1 MQERYCRPPQQHI
14 KHIWQPRQF
23 LSPNVSNHALELRPY
38 GFRQKHVSS
47 MSNIKE
53 TRRPWLPENDIALL
67 ELRRQG
73 WSWKAIGQFF
83 ERSPQATQ
91 RRYNSL
97 LWLDAHG
104 SRHKGPTSPEAL
116 ETQMKVL
123 KIWINQQGMS
133 WEQAAALLETKV
145 PVLQHRL
152 QIWEESEEKQKALL
166 QTLKEGHRVGM
177 AKVADIQADRQPTR
191 VRFSRAGEDKLLQ
204 AIEKYGAENWEKIA
218 RQVFD
223 NRYTPYQLR
232 RKYIQIKQ
240 WTKAREDHLMACVS
254 QVAKYPDGVFND
266 SVWQTT
272 AEKMKAKEGVQ
283 YTPAECHDKWI
294 DVLRRRGIDP
304 AKWSPP
310 WSASEMNS
318 FWSLWKTYGQD
329 WEAIASRLE
338 RRTVQ
343 DCQLQFSYLLK
354 DGSERGPKD
363 PEELEVLRLYFSAST
378 PKRIRW
384 STDMQDQLVEAVQA
398 WREIHPGERI
408 NWKWVAK
415 RLNLPG
421 VTDLKCFQRWSN
433 SHQKRAHMRPDSSEH
448 PRKETEVEDNPRFIK
463 SVADVNE
470 IDENHQLTQGK
481 GAKKKWTEAE
491 SQQLTALLSKSS
503 ASATNSNDNEPQAK
517 KSSTRKTSSKG
528 NADDKKQLRLNFGR
542 HGMTLKGPSPEL
554 TVNATNFA
562 TEDITV
568 NHTFE
573 HHLSSPG
580 VATDSVN
587 NIYLQ
592 ASRQETITENSVK
605 VTTTIATVEKSSI
618 NFKDNTIAS
627 PSSDLFQQG
636 QDNPSSD
643 NRTESLPQSPLD
655 ENDDAE
661 WDLLPDD
668 SDLKSI
674 PLGDISTEQ
683 TEVLFPK
690 KYRWKTSYAAAFEL
704 ALDTVLAG
712 ESFLFSDEEL
722 SVFDAYRGLPD
733 DSKYLMARLY
743 LRKQAFW
750 FRLSKLEG
758 RYQEIDNLQLAIDEL
773 EKAGLTLNEKDM
785 DDPLEAM
792 NILSLAEVK
801 TLAVSVGLKDRL
813 SGMQRSQLI
822 ETIMNHFRQ
831 QSFISKRLLVRNT
844 SIPDDQHNINGDA
857 FIPRPREL
865 VAYGFDDD
873 TKRCKALI
881 TKIIKIS
888 GPCLKINPQVLK
900 IFLRLHLVY
909 LRSREYTEK
918 PALVQAILARI
929 GQRNFPPY
937 ETKRST
943 AVFRSREELLKYE
956 EALRV
961 QYNLEE
967 MIAAASGPGSGTT
980 VFIKD
985 ADHDRVDPYILAAKA
1000 KAKANS
1006 MTRVKDRKHEVDEI
1020 LSAVVEEAE
1029 KFREPWRQY
1038 CASEPSV
1045 EQGATNYYMLRF
1057 SPGWIY
1063 TRILRIELKALATL
1077 KRFQEEAFL
1086 LHELLDQKV
1095 YCLGTRGEWY
1105 DRLAL
1110 IKSNY
1115 AYDKRLGKQEALQV
1129 CMQALRDKYVHATD
1143 ATAIQARIVRL
1154 ESELRV
1160 PFRER
1165 HDFSY
1170 LELREAKKRTLV
1182 GERLNRPGTAAPGYA
1197 SSHSYAYVIPT
1208 LDGSTATMT
1217 RAMSTPEVR
1226 QCPLWRS
1233 NDGSAVSVEELAL
1246 SFYRTLGYKGFHSEN
1261 AILSTLFGLMF
1272 WDILFTPIEGVF
1284 ETAYQTAPLDLG
1296 TEAFYMTR
1304 QSMIE
1309 ERVQAIAQSI
1319 LLSDEQID
1327 EKLQDM
1333 PENEEESNDNSPAEE
1348 VVTVVTPSS
1357 VDKQEG
1363 NGKGKIADIE
1373 CMKEERQRARRLAV
1387 KRQACFYLDL
1397 LSKVD
1402 DQFRARNVLCV
1413 GVSWAFEK
1421 EELLQIAECIG
1432 GNALAEICRHL
1443 AQEYGQRCSGMPD
1456 LCCWDYGKKRVKFVE
1471 VKGPGDRLS
1480 TKQKVWIDLL
1490 SSVCV
1495 DVELCLVEASTAE
1508 EDFEEE
1514 RRLMN

>member
-1 MQERYCRPPQQHI
+1 MQERYCRLPQQHI
-14 KHIWQPRQF
+14 KHIRQPRQF
-23 LSPNVSNHALELRPY
+23 LSPNVLNHALELRPC
-38 GFRQKHVSS
+38 GLRQKHVSS

-104 SRHKGPTSPEAL
+104 SRHKGPASPEAL

-123 KIWINQQGMS
+123 KIWINEQGMS

-166 QTLKEGHRVGM
+166 QTLKEDHRVGM

-343 DCQLQFSYLLK
+343 DCQLQFPYLLK

-384 STDMQDQLVEAVQA
+384 STDMQDQLEEAVQA
-398 WREIHPGERI
+398 WREIHPGQRI

-433 SHQKRAHMRPDSSEH
+433 SHQKRAHMRSDSSEH
-448 PRKETEVEDNPRFIK
+448 PRKETEEEDNPRCIK

-470 IDENHQLTQGK
+470 IDDNHQLTQGQ

-503 ASATNSNDNEPQAK
+503 ASATNSNDNESQAK

-554 TVNATNFA
+554 TVNATNFV
-562 TEDITV
+562 TEDIVV

-573 HHLSSPG
+573 HHLSSPD

-605 VTTTIATVEKSSI
+605 VTTTTATVEKSSI

-627 PSSDLFQQG
+627 PSSDLFKQG

-643 NRTESLPQSPLD
+643 NRSESLPQPPLD

-661 WDLLPDD
+661 WDLLPDG

-674 PLGDISTEQ
+674 PLDDISTEQ

-750 FRLSKLEG
+750 FRHSKLEG
-758 RYQEIDNLQLAIDEL
+758 RYREIDNLQLAIDEL
-773 EKAGLTLNEKDM
+773 EKARLTLNEKDM

-792 NILSLAEVK
+792 SVLSLAEVK

-813 SGMQRSQLI
+813 SGMQR
-822 ETIMNHFRQ
+822 
-831 QSFISKRLLVRNT
+831 LLVRNT
-844 SIPDDQHNINGDA
+844 SIPADQHNINGDA
-857 FIPRPREL
+857 FFPRPQEL

-956 EALRV
+956 EALSV

-1000 KAKANS
+1000 KANS
-1006 MTRVKDRKHEVDEI
+1006 MTRVKDRKHEVNEI

-1038 CASEPSV
+1038 CALEPSV
-1045 EQGATNYYMLRF
+1045 EQSATNYYMLRF

-1217 RAMSTPEVR
+1217 GTMSTPEI
-1226 QCPLWRS
+1226 PLGKC
-1233 NDGSAVSVEELAL
+1233 NLV
-1246 SFYRTLGYKGFHSEN
+1246 Y
-1261 AILSTLFGLMF
+1261 
-1272 WDILFTPIEGVF
+1272 IEGVF

-1333 PENEEESNDNSPAEE
+1333 PENEEESSDNSPSEE
-1348 VVTVVTPSS
+1348 VVTAVTPSS

-1363 NGKGKIADIE
+1363 HGKGKIADIE

-1413 GVSWAFEK
+1413 GVSWAFAK
-1421 EELLQIAECIG
+1421 EELLQIAEHK
-1432 GNALAEICRHL
+1432 NMDNV
-1443 AQEYGQRCSGMPD
+1443 AQAC
-1456 LCCWDYGKKRVKFVE
+1456 LTF
-1471 VKGPGDRLS
+1471 GPGDRLS

-1490 SSVCV
+1490 SSVGV